1 VLITPEEVTT
11 REQFASFIEALRTDL
26 LENESAWENPTLER
40 FLEALAS
47 YVQDI
52 PGYIKNT
59 RSAVDPEV
67 PSWQL
72 FAVAFHGA
80 RIYE

>member
-1 VLITPEEVTT
+1 MLINPEEVTT

-26 LENESAWENPTLER
+26 LENEREWENPTMER
-40 FLEALAS
+40 FLGALAS
-47 YVQDI
+47 YVQDV

-59 RSAVDPEV
+59 KSAVHPEA

-72 FAVAFHGA
+72 FAMVFCGA

>member
-1 VLITPEEVTT
+1 MLTKTEEVTT
-11 REQFASFIEALRTDL
+11 REEFANFIAAVRADL
-26 LENESAWENPTLER
+26 LKNEGEWTNPTLES

-47 YVQDI
+47 YVHDV

-59 RSAVDPEV
+59 KSTVHPEA

-72 FAVAFHGA
+72 FATVFCGA